1 LRLSPAATTSA
12 KARFHGYDT
21 LMSAKLFRADE
32 LQAIADAM
40 ADTHEGLTGSEIA
53 YLLETCSI
61 ADPTPAMNKRH
72 RLYNAFVGHQNS
84 AQSRVRILGFIR
96 KSMRPARFARDAGR
110 FEPLRRNLNIALAFS
125 GLVVEASGELV
136 ESTRVQTLTEAQQR
150 ANDLR
155 ADLNT
160 RGVHPDVLAFCREEL
175 LTDNYF
181 HAVLEAVKSIGEKI
195 RKKTGLTA
203 DGGTLID
210 LSLLGK
216 PPMIAINPLKTE
228 SEISEQKG
236 FANLIKG
243 TFGMFRNPTAHEARV
258 NWEMTKED
266 AEDLLSIV
274 SMIHKRLDKTHMPPR
289 V

>member
-1 LRLSPAATTSA
+1 
-12 KARFHGYDT
+12 
-21 LMSAKLFRADE
+21 MSAKTFRADE

-53 YLLETCSI
+53 YLLESCSI
-61 ADPTPAMNKRH
+61 PDPSPTMNKRN
-72 RLYNAFVGHQNS
+72 RLYNAFVVHQNS
-84 AQSRVRILGFIR
+84 THNRVRILGFIR
-96 KSMRPARFARDAGR
+96 KAMRPARFARDAER
-110 FEPLRRNLNIALAFS
+110 FEPLRRNLNRALAFS
-125 GLVVEASGELV
+125 GLVVEESGELV
-136 ESTRVQTLTEAQQR
+136 ESTRAQTLTEAQKR
-150 ANDLR
+150 ANELR

-160 RGVHPDVLAFCREEL
+160 RGVHPDVIVFCREEL

-181 HAVLEAVKSIGEKI
+181 HAVLEAVKSIGDKI

-210 LSLLGK
+210 LSFSGK
-216 PPMIAINPLKTE
+216 PPMIAINLLRTE

-274 SMIHKRLDKTHMPPR
+274 SMIHKRLDKSHMPSR